1 MGAVNGLLCMSCEI
15 VIGKWSLLYESVETF
30 QLKRKK
36 CQLSSKVTSIFY
48 AWVPATLLSS
58 RPRQALAS
66 FLGMA
71 RRCSSSAYLLCFTE
85 SWALHLDQF
94 GVFIVDIRE
103 EWVNLECPS
112 RSRVNTTSPLRDTLC
127 REDQAFRSCF
137 TSLSFWGAYSYTTY
151 SSMLCG
157 SSPLLAM
164 LVPYPKVALS

>member
-1 MGAVNGLLCMSCEI
+1 MSTKKLFYRSSNKL
-15 VIGKWSLLYESVETF
+15 VILWNPKIASAAF
-30 QLKRKK
+30 
-36 CQLSSKVTSIFY
+36 LSSG
-48 AWVPATLLSS
+48 
-58 RPRQALAS
+58 RALAR

-157 SSPLLAM
+157 SCPLLAM
-164 LVPYPKVALS
+164 LVPYLKVALS